1 MAGQSCRLCRPLRR
15 SNPTM
20 SEAFSI
26 LFSTLTGKQGR
37 LSRSLGSVTVPVPST
52 RIARTA
58 TIADVDLLLSKQKI
72 YISRFTVA
80 T

>member
-1 MAGQSCRLCRPLRR
+1 
-15 SNPTM
+15 M

-26 LFSTLTGKQGR
+26 LFSTLTGKEGR

-52 RIARTA
+52 RIARLTRIARIA

-72 YISRFTVA
+72 YIYRFTVA